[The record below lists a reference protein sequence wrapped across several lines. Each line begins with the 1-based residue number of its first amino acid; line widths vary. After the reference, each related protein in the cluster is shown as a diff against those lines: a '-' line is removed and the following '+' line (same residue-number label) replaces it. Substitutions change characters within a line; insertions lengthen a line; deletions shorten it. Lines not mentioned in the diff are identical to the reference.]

1 MRCLAFAVVGLAWLP
16 IAAQAEE
23 SLSPDMV
30 SAIKAATVFV
40 KIKTPEIAGSG
51 SGFVVKTDEDTVYVV
66 TNRHVIEPKAAEVV
80 IERRSAVPR
89 SGRGSRRGGLPG
101 LPRLP
106 TPIPVPGSPGQ
117 PRGDD
122 HARYS
127 YTPRIV
133 IREFKN
139 VDVTVVFRSGSTQE
153 ESVHGELVAID
164 PDEDLAIVKASGV
177 KRIPKPISYLH
188 ESKLTET
195 MPIYTFGFP
204 LGEEL
209 ATSKRSP
216 AITVGKG
223 SVSSLRMDDD
233 GNLAVVQ
240 LDAALNHG
248 NSGGPVVDSQGRL
261 VGVAVARIEEHDSV
275 NISLAIPS
283 QSVSRLLQG
292 HVGKVTFATVRD
304 KDDNVNIRVTAALV
318 DPLKRIKAAE
328 FEYLSAKTLAE
339 KPKPTDSLEAV
350 GKCRKLKLAIENG
363 KATGTFRLK
372 KGITEVDLLH
382 QTVSLCSDGTRVR
395 SDNVEETVKVAPA
408 AATPPAVAVAG
419 SPPGTPNSGGG
430 VAGRSWAAA
439 KRSWFQSIGAS
450 SPAGGRRRTI
460 FWRGLWPALPRHGPH
475 QGDVDRL

>member
-1 MRCLAFAVVGLAWLP
+1 M
-16 IAAQAEE
+16 
-23 SLSPDMV
+23 
-30 SAIKAATVFV
+30 
-40 KIKTPEIAGSG
+40 
-51 SGFVVKTDEDTVYVV
+51 
-66 TNRHVIEPKAAEVV
+66 
-80 IERRSAVPR
+80 
-89 SGRGSRRGGLPG
+89 
-101 LPRLP
+101 
-106 TPIPVPGSPGQ
+106 
-117 PRGDD
+117 
-122 HARYS
+122 
-127 YTPRIV
+127 

-177 KRIPKPISYLH
+177 KRMPKPISYLH

-292 HVGKVTFATVRD
+292 RVGKVTFATVRD

-419 SPPGTPNSGGG
+419 SPPGTPNSGRD

-439 KRSWFQSIGAS
+439 RRSWFQSIGAS
-450 SPAGGRRRTI
+450 SPAGGRRRTN